1 MRLVLEQSEIEQSLR
16 ADLRAARA
24 QVLMIAIGGA
34 AIALG
39 VTNAGV
45 ITAGFAM
52 AFAANRYL
60 GIRRNVIR
68 LSRVLRCDL
77 N

>member
-1 MRLVLEQSEIEQSLR
+1 MRLILDGEIERSLR

-24 QVLMIAIGGA
+24 QVLMIAIGGV

-52 AFAANRYL
+52 VFATNRYL
-60 GIRRNVIR
+60 AIRSLIR
-68 LSRVLRCDL
+68 LASRDL

>member
-1 MRLVLEQSEIEQSLR
+1 VKLVIDRDELDRSLR

-60 GIRRNVIR
+60 AVRNLVR
-68 LSRVLRCDL
+68 LAQRDL